1 MLITAWCR
9 WCAIYKKCCCI
20 KDLWGGLL
28 TFCGLY
34 SEWGM
39 QRSYMIKLNLSA
51 RITSIRMFSCAVEIE
66 YHGQGKI
73 KSKQCW
79 DIKISQRGCE
89 MRGISCR
96 GSFSYHREGQPG
108 SEEESIEVKLFS
120 KQATLQVPSGCLIR
134 QMLCVRRPSSNFIQ
148 LWALWALPC
157 FSSAVWKCQHS

>member
-1 MLITAWCR
+1 
-9 WCAIYKKCCCI
+9 
-20 KDLWGGLL
+20 
-28 TFCGLY
+28 
-34 SEWGM
+34 
-39 QRSYMIKLNLSA
+39 MIKLNLSA

-108 SEEESIEVKLFS
+108 SEEESIEGKLFS

-134 QMLCVRRPSSNFIQ
+134 QMLCVRRPSFIIGPT
-148 LWALWALPC
+148 LFSCGLCGPC
-157 FSSAVWKCQHS
+157 PASAQQFGNASIPNIPGKMESGNNLEYSLQCVMLMNIFPHGLLFPYV

>member
-20 KDLWGGLL
+20 KDLWGPPHLL
-28 TFCGLY
+28 WPLLRMRNAKVLHDQTKSL
-34 SEWGM
+34 SENHIYKNVFLCCW
-39 QRSYMIKLNLSA
+39 N
-51 RITSIRMFSCAVEIE
+51 RIPWA
-66 YHGQGKI
+66 GKI